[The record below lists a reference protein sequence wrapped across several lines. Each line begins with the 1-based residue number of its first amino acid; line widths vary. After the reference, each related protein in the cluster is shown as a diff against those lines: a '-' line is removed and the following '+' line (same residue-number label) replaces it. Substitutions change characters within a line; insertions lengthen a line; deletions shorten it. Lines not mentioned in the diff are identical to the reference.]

1 MKKKESRRIILISD
15 KLEFKVKSAKQD
27 KETNYTMIKGII
39 DEELVILK
47 NPYASTNLENK

>member
-39 DEELVILK
+39 DEEQVILK